1 MASIVLK
8 NVTVDFPIYGSHR
21 SLRKSILGGA
31 IGGLIGYDGSDK
43 ITKIRALEDITLTI
57 SHGERVGL
65 IGPNGAGKSTLLRV
79 MAGVYEP
86 TAGSVEVEGRISP
99 LFTTS
104 VGMDPDDTGYENIYN
119 IGYFFGMQ
127 KTEVKE
133 KTRDVEQFS
142 ELGEFLN
149 LPVRTYS
156 AGMQA
161 RLAFAI
167 ATAIEPEILLLDEGL
182 GAGDAQFT
190 EKAKKRVDDL
200 IGRPSVFVLASHS
213 DNLIRSMCDNAVY
226 LERGRI
232 ITMGGVDEVVESY
245 HRRMAD
251 GA

>member
-8 NVTVDFPIYGSHR
+8 NVTIDFPIYDSHR
-21 SLRKSILGGA
+21 SLRKALLGGT
-31 IGGLIGYDGSDK
+31 IGGLIHHDALDK
-43 ITKIRALEDITLTI
+43 ITKIRALDDITLTI
-57 SHGERVGL
+57 SHGERIGL

-86 TAGSVEVEGRISP
+86 TAGSVQVEGRISP
-99 LFTTS
+99 MFTTT

-127 KTEVKE
+127 RAELRE
-133 KTRDVEQFS
+133 KTKDIEQFS

-156 AGMQA
+156 SGMQA
-161 RLAFAI
+161 RLAFGI
-167 ATAIEPEILLLDEGL
+167 ATTIEPEILLLDEGL

-190 EKAKKRVDDL
+190 EKAAKRVNDL
-200 IGRPSVFVLASHS
+200 MERPSVLVIASHS
-213 DNLIRSMCDNAVY
+213 DSLIQSMCDKAV
-226 LERGRI
+226 LLDQGKM
-232 ITMGGVDEVVESY
+232 ITTGGVDEVIESY